1 MCWVGVEMYFYT
13 TTPTLD
19 PGSPVSNKK
28 NSTTISSNTRWDVW
42 TTSLYAQVFCKRMGK
57 L

>member
-13 TTPTLD
+13 TTPTLN

-28 NSTTISSNTRWDVW
+28 NSTTTSSNTRWDVW